1 MARPRKPI
9 NYEEE
14 LSRIEAQI
22 TKYEN
27 TLKELKEE
35 RRLLCQQKE
44 QDEISKL
51 YDVYKAS
58 GMSLEEMIAMVSQKE
73 S

>member
-14 LSRIEAQI
+14 LTRIEAQI

>member
-14 LSRIEAQI
+14 LIRIESQI

-27 TLKELKEE
+27 TLKEIKKENN
-35 RRLLCQQKE
+35 L
-44 QDEISKL
+44 
-51 YDVYKAS
+51 
-58 GMSLEEMIAMVSQKE
+58 
-73 S
+73 

>member
-9 NYEEE
+9 NYKEE
-14 LSRIEAQI
+14 LIRIEAQI

-73 S
+73 A

>member
-14 LSRIEAQI
+14 LIRIEAQI

-73 S
+73 P

>member
-14 LSRIEAQI
+14 LIRIEAQI

-27 TLKELKEE
+27 TLKELKVE

-44 QDEISKL
+44 QDEISKV

-73 S
+73 A

>member
-14 LSRIEAQI
+14 LIRIESQI

-58 GMSLEEMIAMVSQKE
+58 GRSLEEMIAMVSQKE
-73 S
+73 A

>member
-14 LSRIEAQI
+14 LTRIEAQI

-51 YDVYKAS
+51 YDLYKAS

>member
-14 LSRIEAQI
+14 LIRIESQI

-58 GMSLEEMIAMVSQKE
+58 GMYLEEMIAMVSQKE
-73 S
+73 A

>member
-14 LSRIEAQI
+14 LIRIEAQI

>member
-44 QDEISKL
+44 QNEISKL

>member
-14 LSRIEAQI
+14 LIRIESQI

-73 S
+73 A

>member
-14 LSRIEAQI
+14 LIRIEAQI

-73 S
+73 A

>member
-14 LSRIEAQI
+14 LTRIEAQI

-51 YDVYKAS
+51 YDIYKAS

>member
-14 LSRIEAQI
+14 LIRIEAQI

-58 GMSLEEMIAMVSQKE
+58 GLSLEEMIAMVSQKE
-73 S
+73 A

>member
-14 LSRIEAQI
+14 LIRIESQI

-35 RRLLCQQKE
+35 RRLLCQQNE

-73 S
+73 A

>member
-14 LSRIEAQI
+14 LIRIESQI

-35 RRLLCQQKE
+35 RRLLCQQK
-44 QDEISKL
+44 
-51 YDVYKAS
+51 
-58 GMSLEEMIAMVSQKE
+58 
-73 S
+73 